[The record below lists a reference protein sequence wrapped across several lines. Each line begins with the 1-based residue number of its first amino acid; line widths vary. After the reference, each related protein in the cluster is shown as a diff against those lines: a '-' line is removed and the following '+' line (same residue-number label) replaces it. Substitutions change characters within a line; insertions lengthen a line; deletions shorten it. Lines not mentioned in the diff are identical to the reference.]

1 MLKRP
6 KLSNQTPT
14 SRVPQNLPVKDL
26 SGWLRDYE
34 AQQPLVVDG
43 GAARIR
49 YQDPENPTQT
59 PFAFLGI
66 HGFSA
71 CRQETAPVTQRLAD
85 DFNANLIEARLAG
98 HGLTENGMDCPAE
111 DWLASVVDS
120 YDLACR
126 LGEQVIL
133 VGTST
138 GAPLACW
145 ADRKLRQS
153 YRAPFAH
160 LFMAP
165 NFKINNPFD
174 FLLTMPFAE
183 SIVPRLLGR
192 THSWTPENEAAAR
205 YWTSTYDIQ
214 AVIEMQKVVDWFRA
228 QPARA
233 WTTPMAMMVMDNDPT
248 ISAKA
253 AKRVYQQWQ
262 TDDKAHLCI
271 LTEPDAIAHV
281 FAGDIAGP
289 ERTEHTIDA
298 FSGFLKSLIDQPK
311 PAVPAGDTP

>member
-1 MLKRP
+1 MFKRP
-6 KLSNQTPT
+6 KLSTQTPE
-14 SRVPQNLPVKDL
+14 SRVPENLQIKDL
-26 SGWLRDYE
+26 SDWLINYE
-34 AQQPLVVDG
+34 AQQPFVVDG
-43 GAARIR
+43 GGARIR
-49 YQDPENPTQT
+49 YQDPESPAQT

-71 CRQETAPVTQRLAD
+71 CRQETAPVTQRLAEN
-85 DFNANLIEARLAG
+85 FRANLIEVRLAG
-98 HGLTENGMDCPAE
+98 HGLTESGMDCPAE

-145 ADRKLRQS
+145 ADRQLQQRYK
-153 YRAPFAH
+153 APFAH

-192 THSWTPENEAAAR
+192 THSWTPENDAAAR

-228 QPARA
+228 QPTCA

-253 AKRVYQQWQ
+253 AKQVFQRWQ
-262 TDDKAHLCI
+262 TDDKARLPI

-281 FAGDIAGP
+281 FAGDIVAP
-289 ERTEHTIDA
+289 NRTEQTIEA
-298 FSGFLKSLIDQPK
+298 FSGFIQSMKDQPK
-311 PAVPAGDTP
+311 HRR

>member
-1 MLKRP
+1 MLQRP
-6 KLSNQTPT
+6 KLSNQVPE
-14 SRVPQNLPVKDL
+14 SRVPKNLPIEAL
-26 SGWLRDYE
+26 SDWLRDYE
-34 AQQPLVVDG
+34 AQQPLVVEG

-49 YQDPENPTQT
+49 YHDMDHPAQT

-71 CRQETAPVTQRLAD
+71 CRQETAPITQRLAN
-85 DFNANLIEARLAG
+85 DFKANLIELRLAG
-98 HGLTENGMDCPAE
+98 HGLTEGGMTCPAE

-145 ADRKLRQS
+145 ADRKLQHD

-183 SIVPRLLGR
+183 TIVPRLLGR
-192 THSWTPENEAAAR
+192 TRSWTPESDAAAR

-214 AVIEMQKVVDWFRA
+214 AVIEMQKVVDWFRS
-228 QPARA
+228 QPAQA
-233 WTTPMAMMVMDNDPT
+233 WTTPMAMMVMANDPT
-248 ISAKA
+248 ISAKM
-253 AKRVYQQWQ
+253 AKRVFRQWQ
-262 TDDKAHLCI
+262 TRDKAHLPI

-289 ERTEHTIDA
+289 ARTEQTIKAFASFLRPLINRTARAINGVDA
-298 FSGFLKSLIDQPK
+298 H
-311 PAVPAGDTP
+311 

>member
-6 KLSNQTPT
+6 KLSTQTPE
-14 SRVPQNLPVKDL
+14 SRVPENLQIKDL
-26 SGWLRDYE
+26 SDWLVNYE
-34 AQQPLVVDG
+34 AQQPFVVDG

-49 YQDPENPTQT
+49 YQDPESPDQT
-59 PFAFLGI
+59 PLAFLGI

-71 CRQETAPVTQRLAD
+71 CRQETAPVTQRLAE
-85 DFNANLIEARLAG
+85 DFKANLIEVRLAG
-98 HGLTENGMDCPAE
+98 HGLTESGMDCPAE

-145 ADRKLRQS
+145 ADRQLQQRYK
-153 YRAPFAH
+153 APFAH

-192 THSWTPENEAAAR
+192 THSWTPENDAAAR

-228 QPARA
+228 QPTRA

-253 AKRVYQQWQ
+253 AKQVFQRWQ
-262 TDDKAHLCI
+262 TDDKARLPI

-281 FAGDIAGP
+281 FAGDIVAP
-289 ERTEHTIDA
+289 NRTEQTIEA
-298 FSGFLKSLIDQPK
+298 FSGFIQSLKDQPK
-311 PAVPAGDTP
+311 HRR

>member
-6 KLSNQTPT
+6 KLSTQTPE
-14 SRVPQNLPVKDL
+14 SRVPENLQIKDL
-26 SGWLRDYE
+26 SGWLGNYE
-34 AQQPLVVDG
+34 AQQPFVVDG

-49 YQDPENPTQT
+49 YQDPESPAQT

-85 DFNANLIEARLAG
+85 DFKANLIELRLAG
-98 HGLTENGMDCPAE
+98 HGLTESGMDCPAE

-145 ADRKLRQS
+145 ADRQLQQRYK
-153 YRAPFAH
+153 APFAH

-192 THSWTPENEAAAR
+192 THSWTPENDAAAR

-228 QPARA
+228 QPPRA

-253 AKRVYQQWQ
+253 AKQVFQQWQ
-262 TDDKAHLCI
+262 TDDKARLPI
-271 LTEPDAIAHV
+271 LTEPNAIAHV
-281 FAGDIAGP
+281 FAGDIVAP
-289 ERTEHTIDA
+289 NRTEQTIEA
-298 FSGFLKSLIDQPK
+298 FSGFLQSLKDQLK
-311 PAVPAGDTP
+311 HRR

>member
-6 KLSNQTPT
+6 KLSTQTPE
-14 SRVPQNLPVKDL
+14 SQVPENLQIKDL
-26 SGWLRDYE
+26 SDWLVNYE
-34 AQQPLVVDG
+34 AQQPFVVDG

-49 YQDPENPTQT
+49 YQDTESPDQT
-59 PFAFLGI
+59 PLAFLGI

-71 CRQETAPVTQRLAD
+71 CRQETAPVTQRLAE
-85 DFNANLIEARLAG
+85 DFKANLIEVRLAG
-98 HGLTENGMDCPAE
+98 HGLTESGMDCPAE

-145 ADRKLRQS
+145 ADRQLQQRYK
-153 YRAPFAH
+153 APFAH

-192 THSWTPENEAAAR
+192 THSWTPENDAAAR

-228 QPARA
+228 QPTRA

-253 AKRVYQQWQ
+253 AKQVFQRWQ
-262 TDDKAHLCI
+262 TDDKARLPI

-281 FAGDIAGP
+281 FAGDIVAP
-289 ERTEHTIDA
+289 NRTEQTIEA
-298 FSGFLKSLIDQPK
+298 FSGFIQSLKDQPK
-311 PAVPAGDTP
+311 HRH

>member
-6 KLSNQTPT
+6 KLSNQAPA

-98 HGLTENGMDCPAE
+98 HGLTENGMDCAAE

-165 NFKINNPFD
+165 KD
-174 FLLTMPFAE
+174 RK
-183 SIVPRLLGR
+183 S
-192 THSWTPENEAAAR
+192 
-205 YWTSTYDIQ
+205 
-214 AVIEMQKVVDWFRA
+214 VV
-228 QPARA
+228 
-233 WTTPMAMMVMDNDPT
+233 
-248 ISAKA
+248 
-253 AKRVYQQWQ
+253 
-262 TDDKAHLCI
+262 
-271 LTEPDAIAHV
+271 
-281 FAGDIAGP
+281 
-289 ERTEHTIDA
+289 
-298 FSGFLKSLIDQPK
+298 
-311 PAVPAGDTP
+311 

>member
-6 KLSNQTPT
+6 KLSTQTPE
-14 SRVPQNLPVKDL
+14 SRVPENLQIKDL
-26 SGWLRDYE
+26 SDWLVNYE
-34 AQQPLVVDG
+34 AQQPFVVDG

-49 YQDPENPTQT
+49 YQDPESPDQT
-59 PFAFLGI
+59 PLAFLGI

-71 CRQETAPVTQRLAD
+71 CRQETAPVTQRLAE
-85 DFNANLIEARLAG
+85 DFKANLIEVRLAG
-98 HGLTENGMDCPAE
+98 HGLTESGMDCPAE

-120 YDLACR
+120 YDVACR

-145 ADRKLRQS
+145 ADRQLQQRYK
-153 YRAPFAH
+153 APFAH

-192 THSWTPENEAAAR
+192 THSWTPENDAAAR

-228 QPARA
+228 QPTRA

-253 AKRVYQQWQ
+253 AKQVFQRWQ
-262 TDDKAHLCI
+262 TDDKARLPI

-281 FAGDIAGP
+281 FAGDIVAP
-289 ERTEHTIDA
+289 NRTEQTIEA
-298 FSGFLKSLIDQPK
+298 FSGFIQSLKDQPK
-311 PAVPAGDTP
+311 HRR